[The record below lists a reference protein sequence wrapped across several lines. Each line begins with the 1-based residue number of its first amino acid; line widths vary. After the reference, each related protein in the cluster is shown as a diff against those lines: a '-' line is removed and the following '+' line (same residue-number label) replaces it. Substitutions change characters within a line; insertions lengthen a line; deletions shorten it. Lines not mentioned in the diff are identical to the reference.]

1 MPEPIDE
8 EIEGPSRGAGKGLP
22 AFWSP
27 RSRRAFTLVEAV
39 VVLSLMAALSL
50 TFYPIMAGLLSQ
62 RAGSEQAARAE
73 ARKLTRHLERTLMRA
88 LLHRR
93 AFDVQYLSGFRKE
106 FLVHWY
112 NPSEYERYQTNGR
125 CLVYFKS
132 TAAQS
137 KCYTPTWHTMTPAFT
152 LYIYTPGKKK
162 VAEIAVTGYC
172 SVRLTELP

>member
-62 RAGSEQAARAE
+62 RAGSEPAARAE

-112 NPSEYERYQTNGR
+112 NPSEYERYQTNDR

-162 VAEIAVTGYC
+162 VAEIAVSAYC
-172 SVRLTELP
+172 SVRLTEMP